1 MSEELRTELS
11 KVHQLLE
18 QVPEVDADTRASL
31 TQVLADIQ
39 HALDKEQSH
48 EIEPL
53 RERVNAL
60 ALTAETEHPHLTDML
75 SRIVNLL
82 SGLGI

>member
-31 TQVLADIQ
+31 NAG
-39 HALDKEQSH
+39 LDGR
-48 EIEPL
+48 PTF
-53 RERVNAL
+53 A
-60 ALTAETEHPHLTDML
+60 
-75 SRIVNLL
+75 
-82 SGLGI
+82 

>member
-1 MSEELRTELS
+1 M
-11 KVHQLLE
+11 
-18 QVPEVDADTRASL
+18 
-31 TQVLADIQ
+31 QVLTDVQ
-39 HALDKEQSH
+39 HSLDTEQNH

-60 ALTAETEHPHLTDML
+60 ALTEEAEHPHLTDML